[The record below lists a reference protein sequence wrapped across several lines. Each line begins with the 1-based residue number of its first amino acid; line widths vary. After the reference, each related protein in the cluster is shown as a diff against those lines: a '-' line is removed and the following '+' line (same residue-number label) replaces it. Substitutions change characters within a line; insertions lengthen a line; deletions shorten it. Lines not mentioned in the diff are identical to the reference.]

1 MTDLELQREWYAA
14 DKQDIYLRDHLFEG
28 KKNGFYVDIGSA
40 DGLYKSNTFLLERDL
55 GWNGICIEARTEAF
69 EKCSLRRKAKCFNF
83 VMGNGDQVTFRQN
96 GTGSTITEV
105 GSGDVQSQTLETI
118 LSIADAPKSIDLL
131 SMDIEGAE
139 ELVLR
144 DFPFDEYDIKVI
156 CVELPP
162 ESLVNKLTDLGYT
175 RHRTINNWPDNTG
188 YAFSDNN
195 DWLFVKN

>member
-1 MTDLELQREWYAA
+1 
-14 DKQDIYLRDHLFEG
+14 
-28 KKNGFYVDIGSA
+28 
-40 DGLYKSNTFLLERDL
+40 
-55 GWNGICIEARTEAF
+55 
-69 EKCSLRRKAKCFNF
+69 
-83 VMGNGDQVTFRQN
+83 MGNGEMVEFKEN
-96 GTGSTITEV
+96 YTGSTITTV
-105 GSGDVQSQTLETI
+105 GSGSIQSQKLTTI
-118 LSIADAPKSIDLL
+118 LEAANAPKKIDLL

-162 ESLVNKLTDLGYT
+162 ESLLSKLTDLGYT